1 MYLALYRK
9 FRPKSFD
16 EVIGQQHI
24 TSTLINQVK
33 TGQIGHAY
41 LFTGSR
47 GTGKTSCAKIF
58 AKAINCLNPVNG
70 SPCTECEVCRSLDD
84 PSNIDILEI
93 DAASNNGVNEI
104 RELREKIKYPPI
116 NAKYKVYIIDEVH
129 MLTDSA
135 FNALLKT
142 LEEPPKHAVFI
153 LATTEVY
160 KLPAT
165 ILSRCMRFDFR
176 LVDTNLLIEHLR
188 EIFTKINVSFD
199 EESLQAIALA
209 GEGSVRDTL
218 SIADCVLAFSGNNI
232 TINNTLE
239 ILGAS
244 DKKIVSKLASNI
256 IDHNLGEVLET
267 INDIYTSGKNL
278 IAIGK
283 EITIHFKNLLIIK
296 SCTNYS
302 KILNVSKETIDDY
315 IKQAEKVTIE
325 NLLFFMQKFSGIEA
339 ELKYALSPKTLIEL
353 TSLEC
358 ASLNNEKKN

>member
-9 FRPKSFD
+9 FRPKTFD
-16 EVIGQQHI
+16 EVIGQDHI

-58 AKAINCLNPVNG
+58 AKAINCLNPKNG
-70 SPCTECEVCRSLDD
+70 SPCGKCEVCVALNEA
-84 PSNIDILEI
+84 SNVDVLEI
-93 DAASNNGVNEI
+93 DAASNNGVSEI

-116 NAKYKVYIIDEVH
+116 HGKYKVYIVDEVH

-142 LEEPPKHAVFI
+142 LEEPPAHAVFI

-176 LVDTNLLIEHLR
+176 LVSTELLANQVK
-188 EIFTKINVSFD
+188 KIFD
-199 EESLQAIALA
+199 EIKVGYDAQSVEAIALA

-218 SIADCVLAFSGNNI
+218 SVADCVVAFSENNVEYSK
-232 TINNTLE
+232 TMQ
-239 ILGAS
+239 ILGQS
-244 DKKIVSKLASNI
+244 DKGVVNNLVSQI
-256 IDHNLGEVLET
+256 ICGEIGKVLSI
-267 INDIYTSGKNL
+267 INDIYSSGKNL
-278 IAIGK
+278 IALGK
-283 EITIHFKNLLIIK
+283 EITVCFKNLLVIK
-296 SCTNYS
+296 NCLDAK
-302 KILNVSKETIDDY
+302 KILAVSEDEFAFLKNL
-315 IKQAEKVTIE
+315 AEKVDSAKLIT
-325 NLLFFMQKFSGIEA
+325 FMQKFSAIEA
-339 ELKYALSPKTLIEL
+339 DLKYAMSPKTLIEL
-353 TSLEC
+353 TALEC
-358 ASLNNEKKN
+358 ATFDPLKKN

>member
-9 FRPKSFD
+9 FRPKSFNG
-16 EVIGQQHI
+16 VIGQEHI

-33 TGQIGHAY
+33 TGAIGHAY

-58 AKAINCLNPVNG
+58 AKAINCLNSLDG
-70 SPCTECEVCRSLDD
+70 SPCGKCEVCRSLDD
-84 PSNIDILEI
+84 PSNIDIMEI

-176 LVDTNLLIEHLR
+176 LVETNLLVEHLKNIFN
-188 EIFTKINVSFD
+188 EISISYD
-199 EESLQAIALA
+199 EASLQAIAIA

-218 SIADCVLAFSGNNI
+218 SIADCVLAFSGQNI
-232 TINNTLE
+232 SINNTLE
-239 ILGAS
+239 ILGSS
-244 DKKIVSKLASNI
+244 DKKVVSELASCI
-256 IDHNLGEVLET
+256 ISHNLGGVLET
-267 INDIYTSGKNL
+267 INDIYSSGKNL
-278 IAIGK
+278 ISVGK

-296 SCTNYS
+296 SCTNY
-302 KILNVSKETIDDY
+302 KKMLNVSSETLKDLNT
-315 IKQAEKVTIE
+315 QAEKVTVE
-325 NLLFFMQKFSGIEA
+325 DLLYFMQKFSSIEA

>member
-9 FRPKSFD
+9 FRPKSFNQ
-16 EVIGQQHI
+16 VIGQEHI

-33 TGQIGHAY
+33 TEQISHAY

-58 AKAINCLNPVNG
+58 AKAINCLNNNDG
-70 SPCTECEVCRSLDD
+70 SPCGKCDVCKSLDD

-176 LVDTNLLIEHLR
+176 LVDTNLLVSHLKQ
-188 EIFTKINVSFD
+188 IFNAVEVTID
-199 EESLQAIALA
+199 DASLQAIAVA

-218 SIADCVLAFSGNNI
+218 SIADCVFAFSGNNI
-232 TINNTLE
+232 TIDKTLE
-239 ILGAS
+239 ILGAG
-244 DKKIVSKLASNI
+244 DKKVVSNLAQKI
-256 IDHNLGEVLET
+256 INKDLGGVLET
-267 INDIYTSGKNL
+267 INDIYSSGKNL
-278 IAIGK
+278 ISIGK

-296 SCTNYS
+296 SCNSYA
-302 KILNVSKETIDDY
+302 KMLNVSKETLNELESQSNNTSVD
-315 IKQAEKVTIE
+315 
-325 NLLFFMQKFSGIEA
+325 NLLFYMQKFSNIEA

-353 TSLEC
+353 TALEC

>member
-9 FRPKSFD
+9 FRPKTFNQ
-16 EVIGQQHI
+16 VIGQEHI

-58 AKAINCLNPVNG
+58 AKAINCLNNLNG
-70 SPCTECEVCRSLDD
+70 SPCGNCEVCKSLED
-84 PSNIDILEI
+84 PSNIDVLEI

-104 RELREKIKYPPI
+104 RELREKIKYSPI

-176 LVDTNLLIEHLR
+176 LVDTNLLVEHLKMV
-188 EIFTKINVSFD
+188 FSSVGVTADNA
-199 EESLQAIALA
+199 SLQAIAVA

-232 TINNTLE
+232 TIDKTLE

-244 DKKIVSKLASNI
+244 DKKIVSDLANKI
-256 IDHNLGEVLET
+256 INKNLGGVLET
-267 INDIYTSGKNL
+267 INDIYSSGKNL
-278 IAIGK
+278 ISIGK

-296 SCTNYS
+296 SCTDY
-302 KILNVSKETIDDY
+302 KKMLNVSNETLQELIN
-315 IKQAEKVTIE
+315 QANITTVED
-325 NLLFFMQKFSGIEA
+325 LLFYMQKFSNIEA

-353 TSLEC
+353 TALEC

>member
-9 FRPKSFD
+9 FRPKTFN
-16 EVIGQQHI
+16 EVIGQEHI

-58 AKAINCLNPVNG
+58 AKAINCLNSSDG
-70 SPCTECEVCRSLDD
+70 SPCGKCEVCKSLED

-176 LVDTNLLIEHLR
+176 LVDTSLLINHL
-188 EIFTKINVSFD
+188 KNVFNSIGVTYD
-199 EESLQAIALA
+199 EASLQAIAVA

-218 SIADCVLAFSGNNI
+218 SIADCVLAFSGENI

-244 DKKIVSKLASNI
+244 DKQIVSSLADKI
-256 IDHNLGEVLET
+256 INKDLGGVLET
-267 INDIYTSGKNL
+267 INDIYSSGKNL
-278 IAIGK
+278 ISVGK
-283 EITIHFKNLLIIK
+283 EITIHFKNLLVIK
-296 SCTNYS
+296 SCSNFE
-302 KILNVSKETIDDY
+302 KMLNVSKETL
-315 IKQAEKVTIE
+315 QALE
-325 NLLFFMQKFSGIEA
+325 NQANKTTVEDLLFYMQKFSGIEA

-353 TSLEC
+353 TALEC